1 MIAFRTMN
9 ASSVY
14 QATGGRVIGPR
25 SARPVSSV
33 GGLRRAPVAPSPLP
47 INLAEDGIHRAHDRD
62 DIRHLVARDD
72 VRQHGE
78 VREGRAAPLHP
89 VWLGAAVADDVA
101 TAPAPRPPG
110 TRGPLA
116 PRPPHPPHPPPP

>member
-33 GGLRRAPVAPSPLP
+33 GGLRRGATRLRSACRFAWWLP

-89 VWLGAAVADDVA
+89 VGLGAAVADDVA
-101 TAPAPRPPG
+101 ADLAARPLD
-110 TRGPLA
+110 TRVPLA
-116 PRPPHPPHPPPP
+116 L